1 MAFQFRHIKELFR
14 AGFKSCVFRQCQLLS
29 LTRSYTVSVSP
40 TPGSQGKQAIPGRTR
55 TPSSRQA
62 TTDPS
67 GSLNSHTEAGREQLS
82 LRDTTFNTTAG
93 SFRSC
98 VHTQTS
104 GLSFYPFMHRRDKR
118 YKSRCWDPLLRG
130 MGANQIPFPPVGRG
144 EAVKRG
150 PSYFR
155 PAVPRSYFSIRLLL
169 YI

>member
-1 MAFQFRHIKELFR
+1 MLLH
-14 AGFKSCVFRQCQLLS
+14 CLS
-29 LTRSYTVSVSP
+29 LTYPQV
-40 TPGSQGKQAIPGRTR
+40 
-55 TPSSRQA
+55 SRQA
-62 TTDPS
+62 SHPWTHSHTLVTPS
-67 GSLNSHTEAGREQLS
+67 YNRSQWISEFSHTEAGQEQLS

-104 GLSFYPFMHRRDKR
+104 GLSFYPFTHRRDKR

-130 MGANQIPFPPVGRG
+130 MGANEIPFPPVGRG
-144 EAVKRG
+144 KAVKRG

-155 PAVPRSYFSIRLLL
+155 PAVPRSYFSIRFSL